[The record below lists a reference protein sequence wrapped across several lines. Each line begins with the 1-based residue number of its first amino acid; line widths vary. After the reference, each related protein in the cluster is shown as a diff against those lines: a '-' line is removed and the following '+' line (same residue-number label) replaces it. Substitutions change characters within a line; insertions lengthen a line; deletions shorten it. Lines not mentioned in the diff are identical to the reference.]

1 MKKYLTMIAAA
12 MLTAACS
19 NDKEDLVTPTSG
31 DAVAFAA
38 FTADGD
44 NTRAKGEVNTTDILK
59 AMTWDLTGHAAPDGG
74 NVNDLRGF
82 GVFAS
87 YTGKLTYENTTVMSD
102 FMYNQQVKPEGTDWV
117 YNPVKYWPNE
127 KAEYVSFF
135 GYAPY
140 EANPQDD
147 GRCIIDI
154 SDNYV
159 LGDPWVNYR
168 LSVDPWGKDTDPATE
183 SQVDLMYATKQV
195 GDAAPYTY
203 TTWTNVQHYNG
214 TQAIQDIYSDSKIKF
229 TFKHAL
235 ACVGDAIDIKASQEL
250 LDKIDGYATVK
261 VNKLTITYKNLTTK
275 ARLVL
280 NSVGSANWKEI
291 ISGELTTE
299 RKYEKELDTP
309 ITFTNTSEQTIS
321 EGDGLFYIPLQ
332 VKGTEAAYAEIAVD
346 YTVDNGVSQYNGTA
360 TGKFDLDMNLEGKKQ
375 AIHLTLTKDLS
386 LEHLVLPLTEPA
398 TEPSYSR
405 LTK

>member
-19 NDKEDLVTPTSG
+19 NDKEEMVTPTTG
-31 DAVAFAA
+31 DAVSFAA
-38 FTADGD
+38 FADDGD
-44 NTRAKGEVNTTDILK
+44 ATRAKGEINTTTILK
-59 AMTWDLTGHAAPDGG
+59 GWTWDLTGHAAPAGG
-74 NVNDLRGF
+74 NVTDLRGF
-82 GVFAS
+82 GVFGC
-87 YTGKLTYENTTVMSD
+87 YTGKLTYENTTVAPD
-102 FMYNQQVKPEGTDWV
+102 FMYNQQVKPDGDEWV

-140 EANPQDD
+140 EADPQDD

-159 LGDPWVNYR
+159 QGDPWINYR
-168 LSVDPWGKDTDPATE
+168 LSADPWGLDTDPSTE
-183 SQVDLMYATKQV
+183 SQVDLMYATKLVTGTPDQYL
-195 GDAAPYTY
+195 P
-203 TTWTNVQHYNG
+203 WLNVQHYDAN
-214 TQAIQDIYSDSKIKF
+214 QQNKDVFSDSKIKL
-229 TFKHAL
+229 TFRHAL

-280 NSVGSANWKEI
+280 NCNGIANWKEI

-309 ITFTNTSEQTIS
+309 ITFTNTDAQTIS

-346 YTVDNGVSQYNGTA
+346 YTVDNGVSTYNGTA
-360 TGKFDLDMNLEGKKQ
+360 KGKFDLDYNLEGKKQ

>member
-19 NDKEDLVTPTSG
+19 NDKEEMVTPTTG
-31 DAVAFAA
+31 DAVSFAA
-38 FTADGD
+38 FADDGD
-44 NTRAKGEVNTTDILK
+44 ATRAKGEINTTPILK
-59 AMTWDLTGHAAPDGG
+59 GWTWDLTGHVAPAGG
-74 NVNDLRGF
+74 DVTDLRGF
-82 GVFAS
+82 GVFGS
-87 YTGKLTYENTTVMSD
+87 YTGKLTYENTTVTPD
-102 FMYNQQVKPEGTDWV
+102 FMYNQQVKPDGENWV

-140 EANPQDD
+140 EADPQDD

-168 LSVDPWGKDTDPATE
+168 ISADPWGLDSDPNTE
-183 SQVDLMYATKQV
+183 SQVDLMYATKYD
-195 GDAAPYTY
+195 DATSKYL
-203 TTWTNVQHYNG
+203 TWTDVQHYNG
-214 TQAIQDIYSDSKIKF
+214 DQQLQDVYLDSKIKL
-229 TFKHAL
+229 TFRHAL

-280 NSVGSANWKEI
+280 NTHGGQTANWKEI
-291 ISGELTTE
+291 ISGELTTS
-299 RKYEKELDTP
+299 RTYVKELDTP
-309 ITFTNTSEQTIS
+309 ITLSGTETIIC
-321 EGDGLFYIPLQ
+321 EGDGLFYIPLR
-332 VKGTEAAYAEIAVD
+332 VKGTDAAYADIAVD
-346 YTVDNGVSQYNGTA
+346 YTVDNGVSTYNGTA
-360 TGKFDLDMNLEGKKQ
+360 KGKFDLDYNLEGKKQ
-375 AIHLTLTKDLS
+375 AIHLVLNKNLS
-386 LEHLVLPLTEPA
+386 LEHLVLSLGSPA
-398 TEPSYSR
+398 TDPSFSR
-405 LTK
+405 IMK